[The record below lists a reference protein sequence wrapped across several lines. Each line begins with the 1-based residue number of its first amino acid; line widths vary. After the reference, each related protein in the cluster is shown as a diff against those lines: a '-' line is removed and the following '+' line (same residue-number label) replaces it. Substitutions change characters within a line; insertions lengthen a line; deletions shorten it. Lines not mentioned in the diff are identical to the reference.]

1 MSRLSPRLALTAL
14 VASATLAVAPAATA
28 QKKAAITT
36 AVHGTDLEITIHGV
50 TDYCSTHADT
60 QVIRNSESIRIIRER
75 PTRPSRCFSSDD
87 VKFVVHDVAP
97 GTYNVS
103 YEQVP
108 LVAPA
113 RPLRIAWTTTTIP

>member
-1 MSRLSPRLALTAL
+1 MSRLSRLALAAL
-14 VASATLAVAPAATA
+14 VASTTLAVAPAATA
-28 QKKAAITT
+28 QKKAIITT
-36 AVHGTDLEITIHGV
+36 TVNGTDLEITLKGV

>member
-1 MSRLSPRLALTAL
+1 MPRLSPRLALAAL
-14 VASATLAVAPAATA
+14 VASAALAVAPAATA

-75 PTRPSRCFSSDD
+75 PTRPSRCFSNDD

>member
-1 MSRLSPRLALTAL
+1 MRLEPRLALAAL
-14 VASATLAVAPAATA
+14 VACTALSIAPAATA
-28 QKKAAITT
+28 QKKALITAT
-36 AVHGTDLEITIHGV
+36 VSGTDLEITLKGV

-87 VKFVVHDVAP
+87 VKFVIHDVAP

-103 YEQVP
+103 YEQIP

-113 RPLRIAWTTTTIP
+113 RPLRIAWTTATMP